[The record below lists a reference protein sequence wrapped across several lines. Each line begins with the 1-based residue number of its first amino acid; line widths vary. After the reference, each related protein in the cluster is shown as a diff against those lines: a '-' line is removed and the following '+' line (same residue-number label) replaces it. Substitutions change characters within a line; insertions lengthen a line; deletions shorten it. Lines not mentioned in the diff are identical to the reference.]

1 VPSGDERAGGAGA
14 GLLVLDAVP
23 AVDVTV
29 RRDEAALGYG
39 DHREDWPAPLVKC
52 SAAESHV
59 RGFASGVRSA
69 LLRQRPAR
77 DPSRSEAARSDGD
90 GDGGGGGGGG
100 GGRWYRL
107 KGCGNHDQGFPVVP
121 VLDDAGQPMTAK
133 DGTTPLR
140 KIRGACYVHTAT
152 LELHMS
158 ARVSAL
164 LAPVGMRC
172 ANAPCGWWEYDL
184 QDRGGGGS
192 GAAGGG
198 AVAAEFGAVVRCCA
212 LFEVSEPL
220 CCGGGCAAVNP
231 LCGARDAQGCGHR
244 HPTAA
249 TATAT
254 PICT

>member
-1 VPSGDERAGGAGA
+1 
-14 GLLVLDAVP
+14 VLDAVP

-90 GDGGGGGGGG
+90 GDGGGGG
-100 GGRWYRL
+100 
-107 KGCGNHDQGFPVVP
+107 
-121 VLDDAGQPMTAK
+121 AGQPMTAK

-198 AVAAEFGAVVRCCA
+198 AGAAEFGAVVRCCA